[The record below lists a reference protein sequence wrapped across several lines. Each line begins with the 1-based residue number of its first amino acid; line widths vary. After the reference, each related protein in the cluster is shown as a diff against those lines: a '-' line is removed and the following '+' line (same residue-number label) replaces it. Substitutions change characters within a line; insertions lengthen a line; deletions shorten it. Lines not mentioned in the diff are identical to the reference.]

1 MSRKNT
7 TPAAASKPRKAAAAR
22 PVSTPPAPAS
32 TTRAPKAAKTTRQR
46 ATPTPQP
53 SVPAKLDTASAAAT
67 KPPSA
72 KPEKAPKKK
81 AATPRPRLVRDS
93 FTMPQDDF
101 ALIAALKG
109 RALSAHRHAKKSEL
123 LRAGLQ
129 ALAAMDAQ
137 ALVASLERLQPI
149 QMGRPKKSA

>member
-1 MSRKNT
+1 
-7 TPAAASKPRKAAAAR
+7 
-22 PVSTPPAPAS
+22 
-32 TTRAPKAAKTTRQR
+32 
-46 ATPTPQP
+46 
-53 SVPAKLDTASAAAT
+53 
-67 KPPSA
+67 
-72 KPEKAPKKK
+72 
-81 AATPRPRLVRDS
+81 
-93 FTMPQDDF
+93 MPQDDF